1 MTAGLAIYDTMRYIK
16 SPVSTI
22 CVGLAASMAAV
33 LLSSGAKGKRLA
45 LPNAEIMI
53 HQPSG
58 GTRGQATDIEIHA
71 RNILKTRERLNRILA
86 AQTGRDIEDVARDTE
101 RDNFMT
107 AEEALQY
114 GLIDRIIDSR

>member
-1 MTAGLAIYDTMRYIK
+1 MRYIK

-33 LLSSGAKGKRLA
+33 FLSSGAKGKRLA

-114 GLIDRIIDSR
+114 GLIDRIIDTR

>member
-1 MTAGLAIYDTMRYIK
+1 
-16 SPVSTI
+16 
-22 CVGLAASMAAV
+22 MAAV